1 VNCEATMRE
10 GEVMGM
16 GPIELRERL
25 LLLTLMFWIYDGAY
39 DDLLDIPI

>member
-1 VNCEATMRE
+1 MNCEATMRE

-16 GPIELRERL
+16 GPIELRERV
-25 LLLTLMFWIYDGAY
+25 LLTLMFWIYDGAY